1 MAEKAKPSALK
12 QARIAFVK
20 QKMAEKGISQTEA
33 RTRFYVQTRM
43 KEMKAAGK
51 EVNAD
56 TRKMLRQKFLS
67 GNVKRAD
74 FGAPAAGKKR
84 VDNSSQTAETNRQNR
99 LRKGNRTGKGGM

>member
-43 KEMKAAGK
+43 KEMRAAGK
-51 EVNAD
+51 EVTAD

-67 GNVKRAD
+67 GDVKRAD
-74 FGAPAAGKKR
+74 FGAPARKGGGK
-84 VDNSSQTAETNRQNR
+84 ATNRNTGPAWSNR
-99 LRKGNRTGKGGM
+99 QAPPKK